1 MKAAFVVLVFLS
13 AVGAGMAPT
22 AGPALA
28 DDASSTGASSTRTW
42 EPGVQ
47 LAQRATRRRG
57 GKKAATNELRIAA
70 VVNSEVI
77 TVRDLRARL
86 NFVLKT
92 SRIRDNA
99 ETRKRLSKQLLR
111 SLIEERLKLQEARRL
126 GIKVSQKELNASIWR
141 LEKNNNIPRGKL
153 LPYFRSRG
161 IDTRTV
167 IEQIQAAIAWRHV
180 IVRKIRPRVRISDD
194 EVQEYIARVKANQG
208 EVRFRVS
215 EIFLSVDTPDQER
228 DVRATAQRLFDQIK
242 RGVSFARIATQ
253 FSQSP
258 TARVGGDLG
267 WIDQGSLP
275 DELDSRLRRM
285 KPGHVVGPVRTASGY
300 YILALRETRVIKLG
314 ATKKPTLSLTQVVL
328 KFPPKAKDAD
338 RKRQIDTAK
347 KISDTA
353 KGCDNLE
360 KVSKDLGV
368 SGATRLRGVQLASLA
383 PHLRGPTGNLQVG
396 KASAPIETK
405 DGVTVVMVCKREAGT
420 DSKRIAAI
428 RSALA
433 ARQLNIL
440 TRRYLRDLR
449 RSAYLD
455 VRV

>member
-1 MKAAFVVLVFLS
+1 MKAAFVVLACLS
-13 AVGAGMAPT
+13 AIAAWNGPGAGLAV
-22 AGPALA
+22 AGEMV
-28 DDASSTGASSTRTW
+28 SGG
-42 EPGVQ
+42 EP
-47 LAQRATRRRG
+47 LAQRVSRRRA
-57 GKKAATNELRIAA
+57 GKNEAPNELRIAA

-99 ETRKRLSKQLLR
+99 ETRKRLSKQILR
-111 SLIEERLKLQEARRL
+111 SLIEERLKMQEARRL
-126 GIKVSQKELNASIWR
+126 GIKVSKKELSTSVGR
-141 LEKNNNIPRGKL
+141 LERNNNIPKGKL
-153 LPYFRSRG
+153 LPYFKSRG
-161 IDTRTV
+161 IDTRTI
-167 IEQIQAAIAWRHV
+167 IEQIQAAIAWRRV
-180 IVRKIRPRVRISDD
+180 IIRKIRPRVRISDD

-208 EVRFRVS
+208 ESRYRVS

-228 DVRATAQRLFDQIK
+228 EVRATAQRLFEQIK
-242 RGVSFARIATQ
+242 RGVSFARIASQ

-267 WIDQGSLP
+267 WIDQGSLQS
-275 DELDSRLRRM
+275 ELDERLRRM
-285 KPGHVVGPVRTASGY
+285 KPGHVVGPIRTASGY

-314 ATKKPTLSLTQVVL
+314 ATKAPTVSLAQVVL
-328 KFPPKAKDAD
+328 KYPPKAKDAD
-338 RKRQIDTAK
+338 RKRQLEKAK
-347 KISDTA
+347 KISETA
-353 KGCDNLE
+353 SSCDNLE
-360 KVSKDLGV
+360 KVSKDLGT
-368 SGATRLRGVQLASLA
+368 SGATRLKNVQLASLA
-383 PHLRGPTGNLQVG
+383 PHLRGPTRLLQVG

-405 DGVTVVMVCKREAGT
+405 EGVTVVMVCQRDAGT
-420 DSKRIAAI
+420 DRKRVLQI
-428 RSALA
+428 RRALA